1 MSNNVNVRIKDALNP
16 VLEQHRKHIDAT
28 LRQRSFTCE
37 EQCGSVILASP
48 ELILLMLT
56 NARWRPYTHPN
67 IMDGCEAFE
76 TPDIVGL
83 VGVLDLS
90 QSNSDTKLSVREQ
103 KDTGKYMAESDY
115 PEDCDQF
122 PLFSSYTVIILGY
135 DANEGTQSD
144 EIAFTFHPGAPIRPS
159 SLTKE
164 ELIKCGFEPDSNGE
178 FLLTPNECMAV
189 GLEYAKARH
198 YRRTPVD
205 FNL

>member
-1 MSNNVNVRIKDALNP
+1 MSNNVNARIKDALNP
-16 VLEQHRKHIDAT
+16 AAEKHCKHIDAT
-28 LRQRSFTCE
+28 LRQRSSTCE

-48 ELILLMLT
+48 ELIFLMLT

-67 IMDGCEAFE
+67 IMSGCEAFE
-76 TPDIVGL
+76 TPDIGGL

-103 KDTGKYMAESDY
+103 KDNGMYMAESDY
-115 PEDCDQF
+115 PEDCDES
-122 PLFSSYTVIILGY
+122 PPSSSYTVIILGY
-135 DANEGTQSD
+135 DPEAPESD

-164 ELIKCGFEPDSNGE
+164 ELIKCGFEPDSNGD
-178 FLLTPNECMAV
+178 FLLTPNECIAV
-189 GLEYAKARH
+189 GLEYAKVRH